1 MSKENKI
8 PQNGDWKNI
17 NKKQK
22 TILFICAT
30 VLFMML
36 LWPPFHLPHFR
47 GRNMGYSFLFDP
59 PRLGNAVAT
68 VNATTLSIQ
77 FIAVTLIG
85 GILFVAFKK

>member
-1 MSKENKI
+1 
-8 PQNGDWKNI
+8 
-17 NKKQK
+17 
-22 TILFICAT
+22 
-30 VLFMML
+30 MML
-36 LWPPFHLPHFR
+36 LWPPFQSPFR
-47 GRNMGYSFLFDP
+47 AGMNMGYSFLFDP